1 MPPMLLLPLLLL
13 LPTPSHVAAAAS
25 ASPTTMAVLPA
36 GAVKG
41 VSEALTVS
49 EDLTAPGAPIVFA
62 GASLRFELP
71 KSGELQVS
79 ANATAN
85 WGNGG
90 HVAPIS
96 NEEADIMG
104 NAILWRD
111 AADPRYDEIAELA
124 PPALAN
130 KLRCGDYSLTGQTFI
145 GSRIAAEKRSFDWTG
160 NMNNDDIK
168 QNNHFNTSQLQ
179 LNATYAGL
187 LGGYMPALRWYFP
200 LLPGKDYVEQ
210 ISFAVPE
217 SSDDFE
223 FDSHSIQPIWMRY
236 LNVSASGEL
245 RYAHYVNTF
254 ETYPNCERSRASQ
267 APAACPC
274 CRMLP
279 PASSHG

>member
-1 MPPMLLLPLLLL
+1 MLLLPLLLL
-13 LPTPSHVAAAAS
+13 LAAPTNAAAAAS

-62 GASLRFELP
+62 GATLRVELP

-111 AADPRYDEIAELA
+111 AANPRYDEIAELA

-130 KLRCGDYSLTGQTFI
+130 KLRGVGPFTYSDLAYDTPD
-145 GSRIAAEKRSFDWTG
+145 AAA
-160 NMNNDDIK
+160 
-168 QNNHFNTSQLQ
+168 
-179 LNATYAGL
+179 NAAAMWG
-187 LGGYMPALRWYFP
+187 ALRAY
-200 LLPGKDYVEQ
+200 K
-210 ISFAVPE
+210 AK
-217 SSDDFE
+217 
-223 FDSHSIQPIWMRY
+223 
-236 LNVSASGEL
+236 A
-245 RYAHYVNTF
+245 
-254 ETYPNCERSRASQ
+254 
-267 APAACPC
+267 
-274 CRMLP
+274 
-279 PASSHG
+279 